1 MITTLSEGIVE
12 GFSFGLVGMPLH
24 AKIKPKCKISNAYS
38 GFLDKSGTV
47 SWGRPHITTDCR
59 FINEYTK
66 VLIRS
71 IFCGSYARSLC
82 NLVVHSRAVQ
92 MILFVYLHMNLCALA
107 YEPQLVASGSYR
119 NYICAV
125 LMQETTVSQKRK
137 SRRPK
142 L

>member
-1 MITTLSEGIVE
+1 MMVTPIGHNQQKKSY
-12 GFSFGLVGMPLH
+12 
-24 AKIKPKCKISNAYS
+24 YS

-47 SWGRPHITTDCR
+47 SWGRSHITTDCR
-59 FINEYTK
+59 FINEYTR

-71 IFCGSYARSLC
+71 IFCGSYARSRC
-82 NLVVHSRAVQ
+82 NLDVHSRAVQ

-125 LMQETTVSQKRK
+125 LMQETTVLASVHYADVNKNG
-137 SRRPK
+137 S
-142 L
+142 LL